1 MDFPLEVRAAHA
13 SVWPMTVAPVMTVR
27 SAAWQLPFA
36 VALAATAVFMAGIGP
51 ATVPLLY
58 LAAVTPTLCASD
70 FLHRR
75 LPNRLVLPAYIVLVM
90 AIVTEAVASMQFPLV
105 AAVSGLAYFGF
116 MLVLGAVGG
125 MGMGD
130 VKLAGALGLSAGMF
144 GAETALAAPL
154 LGFVAGGVAA
164 AVALVAARGR
174 RGVRIPFGPFMLAG
188 FWASVFLQR

>member
-1 MDFPLEVRAAHA
+1 
-13 SVWPMTVAPVMTVR
+13 MTVAPVMTVR
-27 SAAWQLPFA
+27 SAAWQLPSA
-36 VALAATAVFMAGIGP
+36 VALAAAAVLMAGIGP

-58 LAAVTPTLCASD
+58 LAAVTPPLCASD

-75 LPNRLVLPAYIVLVM
+75 LPNRLVLPAYIVLVI
-90 AIVTEAVASMQFPLV
+90 AIVTEAVRSMQFPLV

-154 LGFVAGGVAA
+154 FGFVAGGVAA